1 MSLKHIKTVCVIL
14 LLNLITS
21 SSFAQQYIKTQ
32 ATATLKQQILK
43 EAIWAMQQKPITVTA
58 ESSPLSTGGKH
69 DFFSQADY
77 FWPNPTNPGAAYI
90 NRDGE
95 TNPNNFIA
103 HRKAMIRLSEIIG
116 ALASAYQLT
125 GDEKYVKQ
133 ALTHVKA
140 WFVDSETLMNPNLS
154 YAQAVIG
161 SSTGRSWGII
171 DTIHLMEVAQG
182 IFVMQKAK
190 VFDKTNLAI
199 TKKWFADYTLWL
211 NTSKNGV
218 AEKLSKNN
226 HSACWVMQ
234 VASFAKL
241 CDDQPMLDSLRW
253 RYKNVLLPNQ
263 MAVDGSFP
271 LELARTKAYGY
282 SIFNLDAMAM
292 ICQILSTKMDNLWEF
307 KTTDGKSI
315 KKGIDYLYPFIADKS
330 KWTLKPDV
338 MFWENWPVAQPF
350 LLFGANEFKNQHWF
364 DTWKRLDLKPTNEEV
379 IRNLPVRHALIWM

>member
-21 SSFAQQYIKTQ
+21 SSFAQQSIKSQ
-32 ATATLKQQILK
+32 ATATLKQQVLK
-43 EAIWAMQQKPITVTA
+43 EAAWAMQQKPITVTA

-77 FWPNPTNPGAAYI
+77 FWPNPANPSAAYI

-95 TNPNNFIA
+95 TNPNNFIV

-190 VFDKTNLAI
+190 AFDKTSLAI

-307 KTTDGKSI
+307 KTIDGKSI

>member
-1 MSLKHIKTVCVIL
+1 MKIQNLFLAFL
-14 LLNLITS
+14 LSIFTLQG
-21 SSFAQQYIKTQ
+21 FAQATIKLQ
-32 ATATLKQQILK
+32 ATAVLKQQILA
-43 EAIWAMQQKPITVTA
+43 EAAWAMQQKPITVTA

-77 FWPNPTNPGAAYI
+77 FWPNPANPSGPYI

-95 TNPNNFIA
+95 TNPNNFVA
-103 HRKAMIRLSEIIG
+103 HRKAMIRLSKVIG

-133 ALTHVKA
+133 ALTHISA
-140 WFVDSETLMNPNLS
+140 WFVDAETLMNPNLAF
-154 YAQAVIG
+154 AQAVIG

-182 IFVMQKAK
+182 ILVIQKAK
-190 VFDKTNLAI
+190 SFDQHILAA

-234 VASFAKL
+234 AASFAKL

-282 SIFNLDAMAM
+282 SIFNLDAMVM
-292 ICQILSTKMDNLWEF
+292 ICQILSVKNDNLWEF
-307 KTTDGKSI
+307 ETADGKSI
-315 KKGIDYLYPFIADKS
+315 KKGIAYLYPFIADKS
-330 KWTLKPDV
+330 KWPLKPDV

-350 LLFGANEFKNQHWF
+350 LLFGANTFKNQAWF
-364 DTWKRLDLKPTNEEV
+364 NTWKKFDLKPTNEEV
-379 IRNLPVRHALIWM
+379 IRNLPIRHGLIWF